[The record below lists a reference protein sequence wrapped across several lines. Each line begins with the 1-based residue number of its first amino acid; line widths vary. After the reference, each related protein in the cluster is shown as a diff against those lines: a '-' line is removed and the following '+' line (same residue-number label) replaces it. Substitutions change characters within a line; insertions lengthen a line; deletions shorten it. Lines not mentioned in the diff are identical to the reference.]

1 VLDLLSPRRGTMA
14 RHRYLLDTDLEYS
27 EAYRAAKSALS
38 RGYADANPG
47 PGTTPWRS
55 ISRSLS
61 ADAHTLEDLH
71 RQREQARE
79 LGRDDPLGSGVIDS
93 FVRHVIGVGI
103 QDRAATEDPSASSR
117 IDAAW
122 SSVRDVVA
130 PAECCGWL
138 GVQRLLV
145 YGMVRDGDIFVHR
158 AQRGGRMVVEIVEG
172 DRVGTPTDISARD
185 LQDPEGQVRAGVER
199 DRDGVVVAYWI
210 SRRHPGDQLIS
221 NQVRPLKPHHVP
233 FVRSEFDRIPAEEI
247 RHLKVVDRPGQSRG
261 VTDLHAV
268 SQDLRDMDCLIE
280 AVLKRVHVGASF
292 GAAIESPEPLDNL
305 FDNEATA
312 DGYGTRIK
320 QDLVP
325 GMILRLFPGE
335 KISLISPNFPMPD
348 IEVLVRIL
356 ARRIGAALGVS
367 WQVVLHD
374 FSQANFASQR
384 MDRIEADVSYG
395 VKRAQVVEVLA
406 WIRRSVLEDMVLRG
420 ELQATPEQVALASWI
435 PPAVP
440 WVDPQK
446 EAAAAQILLEAGLA
460 TKRDILA
467 GLGKDWREVVR
478 QQVEE
483 ERFEAELRE
492 EVDDGADISLK
503 VIEGGASDEPVQDTA
518 LNGAQVVALI
528 SILKDVASGLLP
540 IETAV
545 EAVLVAFPG
554 LDRET
559 VEGMLA
565 PVEGFVP
572 VQEAA

>member
-1 VLDLLSPRRGTMA
+1 MTGRRIQTTRMRRAYWGMLDLLSPRRGVHA
-14 RHRYLLDTDLEYS
+14 RHRYLLDRDPEYQ
-27 EAYRAAKSALS
+27 AAHRAARSAMA
-38 RGYADANPG
+38 RGYADAQPG
-47 PGTTPWRS
+47 PSTTPWRS
-55 ISRSLS
+55 TGQSLS

-71 RQREQARE
+71 RQREQSRE

-93 FVRHVIGVGI
+93 FVRHVIGTGI
-103 QDRAATEDPSASSR
+103 QDRAATDDPAANAR
-117 IDAAW
+117 IDGAW
-122 SSVRDVVA
+122 SAARDAVA

-158 AQRGGRMVVEIVEG
+158 AQRPGGGLFLEVIEG
-172 DRVGTPTDISARD
+172 DRVGTPTDLTERD

-199 DRDGVVVAYWI
+199 DRHGVVVAYWVT
-210 SRRHPGDQLIS
+210 RRHPGDQLI
-221 NQVRPLKPHHVP
+221 NQQVRPFRPHHVP
-233 FVRSEFDRIPAEEI
+233 FVRAEFDRIPASEI

-261 VTDLHAV
+261 VTELHAV
-268 SQDLRDMDCLIE
+268 AQDLRDMDCLIE
-280 AVLKRVHVGASF
+280 AVLKRVHVGAAF

-305 FDNEATA
+305 FDHEPTA

-325 GMILRLFPGE
+325 GMILRLYPGE
-335 KISLISPNFPMPD
+335 RISLISPNFPMPD
-348 IEVLVRIL
+348 IEVLVRLL
-356 ARRIGAALGVS
+356 ARRIGAALGIS

-374 FSQANFASQR
+374 YSQANFASQR

-420 ELQATPEQVALASWI
+420 DLQATPEQVALATWI

-446 EAAAAQILLEAGLA
+446 EAAAAQILLDAGLS

-478 QQVEE
+478 QQIEE
-483 ERFEAELRE
+483 ERFEAEIRAELGQPAPAQEPARLLR
-492 EVDDGADISLK
+492 S
-503 VIEGGASDEPVQDTA
+503 
-518 LNGAQVVALI
+518 
-528 SILKDVASGLLP
+528 
-540 IETAV
+540 
-545 EAVLVAFPG
+545 
-554 LDRET
+554 
-559 VEGMLA
+559 
-565 PVEGFVP
+565 
-572 VQEAA
+572 AA